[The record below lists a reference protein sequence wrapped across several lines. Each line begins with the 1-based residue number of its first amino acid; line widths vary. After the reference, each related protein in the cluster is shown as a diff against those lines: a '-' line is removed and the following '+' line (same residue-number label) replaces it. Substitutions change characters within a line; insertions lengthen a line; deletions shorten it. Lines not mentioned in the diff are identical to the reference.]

1 MLDFDGILSIDKR
14 NDMSS
19 PQRFCHPLQQVARSA
34 AIPIEGSRFF
44 WHQKGPGLSNPN
56 QFVAAL
62 HVRDV
67 DDAVFDMLTRM
78 RVYVISVFDA
88 SDGTGGQHPGN
99 CRSNYILAET

>member
-44 WHQKGPGLSNPN
+44 GIKKGPGLSNPD

-67 DDAVFDMLTRM
+67 DDAGV
-78 RVYVISVFDA
+78 
-88 SDGTGGQHPGN
+88 
-99 CRSNYILAET
+99 

>member
-1 MLDFDGILSIDKR
+1 
-14 NDMSS
+14 MSS

-44 WHQKGPGLSNPN
+44 GIKKGPGLSNPD

-67 DDAVFDMLTRM
+67 DDAGV
-78 RVYVISVFDA
+78 
-88 SDGTGGQHPGN
+88 
-99 CRSNYILAET
+99 